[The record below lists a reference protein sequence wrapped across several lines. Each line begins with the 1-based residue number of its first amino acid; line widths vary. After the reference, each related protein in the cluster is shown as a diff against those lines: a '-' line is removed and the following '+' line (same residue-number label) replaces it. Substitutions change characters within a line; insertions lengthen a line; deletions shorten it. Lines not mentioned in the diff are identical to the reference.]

1 MRQLRLSNPS
11 LGQAMSLVEAIIALS
26 LVGLIFLFL
35 LGLLPS
41 SAFVVRRS
49 EQQLAALSYA
59 EEIIARLSS
68 LPFEELKASLGT
80 LSPDSAG
87 ILTGHL
93 EKRRLEDDT
102 LLVPEVVLGSVNPV
116 SRLLQAKVKVSWRS
130 NHKDLQITVFRRF
143 SSILR

>member
-11 LGQAMSLVEAIIALS
+11 LGRAMSLVEAIIALS

-68 LPFEELKASLGT
+68 LPFEGLKASLGT

-87 ILTGHL
+87 ILAGHL

-102 LLVPEVVLGSVNPV
+102 LLVPEVVLGSVSPV
-116 SRLLQAKVKVSWRS
+116 NRLLEARVKVSWQS
-130 NHKDLQITVFRRF
+130 NHKELQITMFRRF